1 MGHIELA
8 RWADLVLVAPASA
21 DFMARLV
28 HGQAGDLL
36 STLCLAT
43 RAPVCLAPAMNQGM
57 WRNAATQ
64 ANVELL
70 AARGVTLW
78 GPAEGAQACG
88 DVGPGRMLEV
98 DDLLQR
104 VASRFD
110 TGLLAGKRV
119 LITAGPTREA
129 IDPVRYISNHSS
141 GKMGFALARACVDA
155 GAKTTVI
162 AGPVS
167 LPTPQRVQ
175 RVDVTSAQE
184 MLDAVMAQIAEF
196 DIIIASAA
204 VADYRPATVAVE
216 KIKKHNDDTMT
227 LTLVRNPDIIASVA
241 ALPNKPFVV
250 GFAAETNQVE
260 QYARDKMARKNLDMM
275 VANDVSQPEIGFS
288 SENNAA
294 TVFWREGET
303 VFPQMSKQQLADNIV
318 RLLAEQLGKQ

>member
-1 MGHIELA
+1 
-8 RWADLVLVAPASA
+8 
-21 DFMARLV
+21 
-28 HGQAGDLL
+28 
-36 STLCLAT
+36 
-43 RAPVCLAPAMNQGM
+43 M